1 VFGLCG
7 QLTSGGAGWN
17 ATGWDATDW
26 AYTTVEV
33 ISGASVLT

>member
-7 QLTSGGAGWN
+7 QLTSGGA
-17 ATGWDATDW
+17 GWDATDW